1 MSQAFDLQSLLW
13 LIHTEIATAVN
24 TVKSE
29 QAPLEMKQVRVR
41 MGQNSDEMTDEVDA
55 VTLPTERY
63 PAAAQGWL
71 VDVLYDASQNQA
83 RTTKA
88 VGIESGTIPNGWQG
102 VSEKTPV
109 VYLEGVG
116 LKRERDLQQLEVFT
130 LGDLLAVDVSKLGA
144 ADQARYRRLQTLAC
158 MGLQLPPM
166 ALTQQLSS
174 YTVLEFIEQPGLL
187 ENTELSSEAK
197 SAFYQWLLQLEICF
211 DDRWL
216 RKTPLQQLIDYD

>member
-144 ADQARYRRLQTLAC
+144 ADQARYRRLQTLAR